1 MNVKRGVRE
10 KLKNFLTFSP
20 ISDRIGGATQKME
33 GANSVAQETVK
44 VGIIGAG
51 GNTRSRHIPG
61 LQAIEGVEIVG
72 VCNRSQES
80 SQRVADEFGIPK
92 TYGNWQDAIGDPD
105 TNAIVIGTWPYMHC
119 RATVAALRADKHVM
133 CEARMAMNAKEA
145 HIMRMASRQKT
156 HLIAQIVPSPMTL
169 RVDNT
174 IKRLIAE
181 GYIGDVLAIE
191 ARAGGAFLDSESALQ
206 WRQDFDLSGLNIM
219 SMGIWYE
226 ALMRWVGEA
235 TRIIA
240 MGKTFV
246 KMRPDAEGVMRAVR
260 IPEHIDVVGDL
271 ACGAQLHIQVSTIA
285 GLAGAPEVYVF
296 GSDGTLRFSG
306 NKLYGG
312 QKEDTEL
319 SEIDIPDTEAGG
331 WRVEEEFVNAIRGGE
346 VITHTDFDTGVKYM
360 EFTEAVTRSMQ
371 SGTAITLP
379 LHI

>member
-1 MNVKRGVRE
+1 M
-10 KLKNFLTFSP
+10 
-20 ISDRIGGATQKME
+20 
-33 GANSVAQETVK
+33 AQQTVK

-133 CEARMAMNAKEA
+133 CEARMAMNAREA
-145 HIMRMASRQKT
+145 HIMRTASRQKT

-181 GYIGDVLAIE
+181 GYLGDVLAIE
-191 ARAGGAFLDSESALQ
+191 ARAGGAFLDSEGTLQ

-226 ALMRWVGEA
+226 ALIRWVGEA
-235 TRIIA
+235 TRIMA

-246 KMRPDAEGVMRAVR
+246 KMRPDADGVMRSVR

-296 GSDGTLRFSG
+296 GSNGTLRFSG

-312 QKEDTEL
+312 QKGDAEL
-319 SEIDIPDTEAGG
+319 SEIDIPDTEVGG
-331 WRVEEEFVNAIRGGE
+331 WRVEEEFVNAIRGNE

>member
-1 MNVKRGVRE
+1 M
-10 KLKNFLTFSP
+10 
-20 ISDRIGGATQKME
+20 
-33 GANSVAQETVK
+33 AQETVK

-51 GNTRSRHIPG
+51 GNTRSKHIPG

-80 SQRVADEFGIPK
+80 SQRVADAFGIPK
-92 TYGNWQDAIGDPD
+92 IYDNWQEAIRDPD

-119 RATVAALRADKHVM
+119 RATVAALQANKHVM
-133 CEARMAMNAKEA
+133 CEARMAMNAREA
-145 HIMRMASRQKT
+145 HIMRMVSRQKT

-181 GYIGDVLAIE
+181 GYLGDVLAIE
-191 ARAGGAFLDSESALQ
+191 ARAGGAFLDSESSLQ

-235 TRIIA
+235 TRIMA

-246 KMRPDAEGVMRAVR
+246 KMRPDADGVMRSVR

-271 ACGAQLHIQVSTIA
+271 ACGAQLHIQVSSVA
-285 GLAGAPEVYVF
+285 GLAGAPEVYLF
-296 GSDGTLRFSG
+296 GSNGTLRFSG

-312 QKEDTEL
+312 QKGYAEL
-319 SEIDIPDTEAGG
+319 NEIDIPDSEAGG
-331 WRVEEEFVNAIRGGE
+331 WRVEEEFVNAIRGNE

-371 SGTAITLP
+371 SGKAITLP
-379 LHI
+379 L

>member
-1 MNVKRGVRE
+1 M
-10 KLKNFLTFSP
+10 
-20 ISDRIGGATQKME
+20 
-33 GANSVAQETVK
+33 AQQTVK

-72 VCNRSQES
+72 VCNRRQES

-133 CEARMAMNAKEA
+133 CEARMAMNAREA
-145 HIMRMASRQKT
+145 HIMRTASRQKT

-169 RVDNT
+169 RADNT

-191 ARAGGAFLDSESALQ
+191 ARAGGAFLDSESPLQ

-235 TRIIA
+235 TQIMA

-246 KMRPDAEGVMRAVR
+246 KMRPDANGVMRSVR

-271 ACGAQLHIQVSTIA
+271 ACGAQLHIQVSTVA

-296 GSDGTLRFSG
+296 GSNGTLRFSG
-306 NKLYGG
+306 NKLYAG
-312 QKEDTEL
+312 QKGDAEL
-319 SEIDIPDTEAGG
+319 NEIDIPDSEAGG
-331 WRVEEEFVNAIRGGE
+331 WRVEEEFVNAIRGNE

-371 SGTAITLP
+371 SGAAITLP
-379 LHI
+379 LQI

>member
-1 MNVKRGVRE
+1 M
-10 KLKNFLTFSP
+10 
-20 ISDRIGGATQKME
+20 
-33 GANSVAQETVK
+33 AQQTVK

-51 GNTRSRHIPG
+51 GNTISKHIPG
-61 LQAIEGVEIVG
+61 LQAIEDVEIIG

-80 SQRVADEFGIPK
+80 SQRVADAFGIPK
-92 TYGNWQDAIGDPD
+92 TYDNWQEAIGDPD

-133 CEARMAMNAKEA
+133 CEARMAMNAREA

-191 ARAGGAFLDSESALQ
+191 ARAGGAFLDSESPLQ

-235 TRIIA
+235 TRIMA

-246 KMRPDAEGVMRAVR
+246 KMRPDADDVMRSVR

-271 ACGAQLHIQVSTIA
+271 ACGAQLHIQVSTVA

-296 GSDGTLRFSG
+296 GSNGTLRFSG

-312 QKEDTEL
+312 QKGNTEL
-319 SEIDIPDTEAGG
+319 TEIDIPDTEAGG
-331 WRVEEEFVNAIRGGE
+331 WRVEEEFVNAIRGNE

-371 SGTAITLP
+371 AGTAITLP
-379 LHI
+379 LQI

>member
-1 MNVKRGVRE
+1 M
-10 KLKNFLTFSP
+10 
-20 ISDRIGGATQKME
+20 
-33 GANSVAQETVK
+33 AQQTVK

-51 GNTRSRHIPG
+51 GNTKSRHIPG

-133 CEARMAMNAKEA
+133 CEARMAMNAREA
-145 HIMRMASRQKT
+145 HIMRTASRQKT

-181 GYIGDVLAIE
+181 GYLGDVLAIE
-191 ARAGGAFLDSESALQ
+191 ARAGGGFLDNEGPLQ

-226 ALMRWVGEA
+226 ALIRWVGEA
-235 TRIIA
+235 TRIMAI
-240 MGKTFV
+240 GKTFV
-246 KMRPDAEGVMRAVR
+246 KMRPDADGVMRAVR

-271 ACGAQLHIQVSTIA
+271 ACGAQLHIQVSTVA

-312 QKEDTEL
+312 QKGDAEL
-319 SEIDIPDTEAGG
+319 TEIDIPDTEVGG
-331 WRVEEEFVNAIRGGE
+331 WRVEEEFVNAIRGNE

>member
-1 MNVKRGVRE
+1 M
-10 KLKNFLTFSP
+10 
-20 ISDRIGGATQKME
+20 
-33 GANSVAQETVK
+33 AQQTVK

-92 TYGNWQDAIGDPD
+92 TYGNWQDAIADPD

-133 CEARMAMNAKEA
+133 CEARMAMNAREA
-145 HIMRMASRQKT
+145 HIMRTASRQKT

-181 GYIGDVLAIE
+181 GYLGDVLAIE
-191 ARAGGAFLDSESALQ
+191 ARAGGAFLDNEGPLQ

-226 ALMRWVGEA
+226 ALIRWVGEA
-235 TRIIA
+235 TRIMAI
-240 MGKTFV
+240 GKTFV
-246 KMRPDAEGVMRAVR
+246 KMRPDADGVMRAVR

-271 ACGAQLHIQVSTIA
+271 ACGAQLHIQVSTVA

-296 GSDGTLRFSG
+296 GSNGTLRFSG

-312 QKEDTEL
+312 QKGDAEL
-319 SEIDIPDTEAGG
+319 SEIDIPDTEVGG
-331 WRVEEEFVNAIRGGE
+331 WRVEEEFVNAIRGNE

>member
-1 MNVKRGVRE
+1 M
-10 KLKNFLTFSP
+10 
-20 ISDRIGGATQKME
+20 
-33 GANSVAQETVK
+33 AQETVK

-92 TYGNWQDAIGDPD
+92 TYGNWQEAIADPD

-133 CEARMAMNAKEA
+133 CEARMAMNAREA
-145 HIMRMASRQKT
+145 HIMRTASRQKT

-181 GYIGDVLAIE
+181 GYIGDVLAID
-191 ARAGGAFLDSESALQ
+191 ARAGGAFLDSEGPLQ

-226 ALMRWVGEA
+226 ALIRWVGEA
-235 TRIIA
+235 TRIMA

-246 KMRPDAEGVMRAVR
+246 KMRPDADGVMRSVR
-260 IPEHIDVVGDL
+260 IPEHINVVGDL
-271 ACGAQLHIQVSTIA
+271 ACGAQLHIQVSTVA
-285 GLAGAPEVYVF
+285 GLAGAPEVYIF
-296 GSDGTLRFSG
+296 GSNGTLRFSG

-312 QKEDTEL
+312 QKDDAEL
-319 SEIDIPDTEAGG
+319 TEIDIPDTEVGG
-331 WRVEEEFVNAIRGGE
+331 WRVEEEFVNAIRGNE

>member
-1 MNVKRGVRE
+1 M
-10 KLKNFLTFSP
+10 
-20 ISDRIGGATQKME
+20 
-33 GANSVAQETVK
+33 AQDTIR

-51 GNTRSRHIPG
+51 GNTTSKHIPG

-80 SQRVADEFGIPK
+80 SQRVAAQFGIPK
-92 TYGNWQDAIGDPD
+92 TYGGWQEAIADAD

-119 RATVAALRADKHVM
+119 RATIAALEAGKHVM
-133 CEARMAMNAKEA
+133 CEARMAMNAREA
-145 HIMRMASRQKT
+145 HQMRAVSRQNT

-169 RVDNT
+169 RVDKT

-191 ARAGGAFLDSESALQ
+191 ARAGGAFLDSEAPLQ

-226 ALMRWVGEA
+226 ALIRWVGEA
-235 TRIIA
+235 TRIMA

-246 KMRPDAEGVMRAVR
+246 KMRPDAEGVMRSVR

-271 ACGAQLHIQVSTIA
+271 ECGAQLHIQVSNVA

-296 GSDGTLRFSG
+296 GSNGTLRFSG
-306 NKLYGG
+306 NRLYGG
-312 QKEDTEL
+312 QKGDAEL
-319 SEIDIPDTEAGG
+319 NEVDIPESEAGA
-331 WRVEEEFVNAIRGGE
+331 WRVEEEFVNAIRGE
-346 VITHTDFDTGVKYM
+346 EIITHTDFETGVKYM
-360 EFTEAVTRSMQ
+360 EFTEAVTLSMQ
-371 SGTAITLP
+371 SGNAITLP

>member
-1 MNVKRGVRE
+1 M
-10 KLKNFLTFSP
+10 
-20 ISDRIGGATQKME
+20 
-33 GANSVAQETVK
+33 AQQTVK

-92 TYGNWQDAIGDPD
+92 TYGNWQDAIADPD

-133 CEARMAMNAKEA
+133 CEARMAMNAREA
-145 HIMRMASRQKT
+145 HIMRTASRQKT

-181 GYIGDVLAIE
+181 GYLGDVLAIE
-191 ARAGGAFLDSESALQ
+191 ARAGGAFLDNEGPLQ

-226 ALMRWVGEA
+226 ALIRWVGEA
-235 TRIIA
+235 TRIMA

-246 KMRPDAEGVMRAVR
+246 KMRPDADGVMRSVR

-271 ACGAQLHIQVSTIA
+271 ACGAQLHIQVSTVA

-296 GSDGTLRFSG
+296 GSNGTLRFSG

-312 QKEDTEL
+312 QKGDAEL
-319 SEIDIPDTEAGG
+319 SEIDIPDTEVGG
-331 WRVEEEFVNAIRGGE
+331 WRVEEEFVNAIRGNE

>member
-1 MNVKRGVRE
+1 M
-10 KLKNFLTFSP
+10 
-20 ISDRIGGATQKME
+20 
-33 GANSVAQETVK
+33 AQETVK

-51 GNTRSRHIPG
+51 GNTRSKHIPG
-61 LQAIEGVEIVG
+61 LQAIDDVEIVG

-80 SQRVADEFGIPK
+80 SQRVADAFGIPK
-92 TYGNWQDAIGDPD
+92 IYDNWKEAITDPD

-119 RATVAALRADKHVM
+119 RATVAALQANKHVM

-145 HIMRMASRQKT
+145 HIMRMVSRQKP

-181 GYIGDVLAIE
+181 GYLGDVLAIE
-191 ARAGGAFLDSESALQ
+191 ARAGGAFLDSESSLQ

-235 TRIIA
+235 TRILA

-246 KMRPDAEGVMRAVR
+246 KMRPDADGVMRSVR

-271 ACGAQLHIQVSTIA
+271 ACGAQLHIQVSSVA
-285 GLAGAPEVYVF
+285 GLAGAPEVYIF

-312 QKEDTEL
+312 QKGDAEL
-319 SEIDIPDTEAGG
+319 NEIDIPDSETGG
-331 WRVEEEFVNAIRGGE
+331 WRVEEEFVNAIRGNE

-379 LHI
+379 L

>member
-1 MNVKRGVRE
+1 M
-10 KLKNFLTFSP
+10 
-20 ISDRIGGATQKME
+20 
-33 GANSVAQETVK
+33 AQETVK

-61 LQAIEGVEIVG
+61 LQAIEGVQIVG

-191 ARAGGAFLDSESALQ
+191 ARAGGAFLDGESALQ

-235 TRIIA
+235 TRIMA

-271 ACGAQLHIQVSTIA
+271 ACGAQLHIQVSNVA